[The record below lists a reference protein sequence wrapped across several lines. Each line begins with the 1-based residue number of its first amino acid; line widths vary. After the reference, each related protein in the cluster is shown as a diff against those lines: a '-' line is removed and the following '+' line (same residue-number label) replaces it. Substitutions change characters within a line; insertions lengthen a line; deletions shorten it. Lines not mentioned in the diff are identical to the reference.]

1 MALTDTKLRT
11 LKPKVKPYQIA
22 DGGGLFI
29 EVMPGSK
36 RVWRLR
42 YRLNGKQEKVT
53 LGEYP
58 VISLVEARKSREE
71 AKAAIHKGDSP
82 MKAKR
87 EAKVLEREPDTVEAF
102 ARCYLSEVV
111 GEGEGTSYASNIQRV
126 LKRDILPYIGGKR
139 LSDVNAGD
147 VLALCDRIKDRG
159 AHQSALLARNVVKR
173 LYDYAIA
180 RQKVSHNPAAQVAG
194 RYIATAK
201 PRDRALSG
209 EEIGELLKALT
220 LSRAHPAHRL
230 AIHLLLI
237 TLVRKGELIGAKWE
251 EIDFDKAEWVIPGN
265 RMKKDKPHVV
275 YLSRQALS
283 AFEGLKLLACGSEYV
298 FPSRD
303 GLDKPIHKTT
313 LNVALR
319 ALGFSD
325 FTLHDFRRTASTH
338 LHEAGFNSDWIE
350 KALAHEQKGIR
361 GVYNK
366 AEYAE
371 SRRKMLQWWAD
382 FVNAHVEEGHKV
394 VIGRFG
400 R

>member
-11 LKPKVKPYQIA
+11 LKPKAKPYQIA

-29 EVMPGSK
+29 EVMPGGK

-87 EAKVLEREPDTVEAF
+87 EAKVLEREPDTVKAC
-102 ARCYLSEVV
+102 ASRYLSEVM
-111 GEGEGTSYASNIQRV
+111 GEGTSYADNTRRV
-126 LKRDILPYIGGKR
+126 LNKDILPFIGGKR
-139 LSDVNAGD
+139 LSEVTAGD
-147 VLALCDRIKDRG
+147 VLAIADRVKMRG

-173 LYDYAIA
+173 LYEYAIA
-180 RQKVSHNPAAQVAG
+180 KQKATVNPASQIPAK
-194 RYIATAK
+194 YIAKAQ

-209 EEIGELLKALT
+209 EEIGELLKSLR

-237 TLVRKGELIGAKWE
+237 TLVRKSELIGAKWE
-251 EIDFDKAEWVIPGN
+251 EIDFNRAELVVPAS
-265 RMKKDKPHVV
+265 RMKQGKAHVV
-275 YLSRQALS
+275 FLSHQAL
-283 AFEGLKLLACGSEYV
+283 ALFEELKRFSCGSEYV

-303 GLDKPIHKTT
+303 SLDKPICRST

-338 LHEAGFNSDWIE
+338 LHEVGFNSDWIE

-361 GVYNK
+361 AVYNK
-366 AEYAE
+366 AQYAE
-371 SRRKMLQWWAD
+371 SRREMLQWWSD
-382 FVNAHVEEGHKV
+382 FVDAQIEDRKV

>member
-29 EVMPGSK
+29 EVMPGGK

-53 LGEYP
+53 LGGYP

-71 AKAAIHKGDSP
+71 AKAAIHKGASP

-87 EAKVLEREPDTVEAF
+87 EAKVLEREPDTVEAC
-102 ARCYLSEVV
+102 ASRYLSEVV
-111 GEGEGTSYASNIQRV
+111 GEGTSYADNTRRV
-126 LKRDILPYIGGKR
+126 LNKDILPFIGGKR
-139 LSDVNAGD
+139 LSEVTAGD
-147 VLALCDRIKDRG
+147 VLAIADRVKVRG

-173 LYDYAIA
+173 LYEYAIA
-180 RQKVSHNPAAQVAG
+180 KQKATVNPASQLPAK
-194 RYIATAK
+194 YIAKAQ

-209 EEIGELLKALT
+209 EEIGDLLKSLR

-237 TLVRKGELIGAKWE
+237 TLVRKSELIGAKWE
-251 EIDFDKAEWVIPGN
+251 EIGFDKAEWAVPGN

-275 YLSRQALS
+275 YLSRQALGL
-283 AFEGLKLLACGSEYV
+283 FEELKPLACGSEYI

-350 KALAHEQKGIR
+350 RALAHEQKGIR

-382 FVNAHVEEGHKV
+382 FVNAQVEAGRKV